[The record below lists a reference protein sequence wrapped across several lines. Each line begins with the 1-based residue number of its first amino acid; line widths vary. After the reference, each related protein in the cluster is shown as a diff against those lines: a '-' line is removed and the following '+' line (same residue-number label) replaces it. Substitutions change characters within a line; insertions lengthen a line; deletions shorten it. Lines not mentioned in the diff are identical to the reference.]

1 MLQSPPTSRPAI
13 IVDDAGEIIWYYL
26 PGVHRVHDI
35 RRLENGNLAYEV
47 WPGTD
52 GMLEIDMLGNIV
64 NRWHFTGTAK
74 EVHEGSIPVATD
86 SIHHD
91 YVELPN
97 GNFLLMSS
105 ENRVIDDWP
114 ANYELDG
121 QTQQA
126 NVIGDV
132 IIEMTRAGDVL
143 REWKL
148 HDIIDPYRLGYN
160 SRRED
165 FWANHYD
172 GVVDGIVYD
181 WTHGNA
187 IIYEEEDNSFVMSM
201 PYQDAVVKISMDTGE
216 LVWILGNHDNWQE
229 PWSDKLLTPAGD
241 VGWSYKHHAISH
253 TENGTYLL
261 FDNGVARSSPPD
273 ERMSLE
279 DSYSRAVEYSRQRRD
294 DGSFE
299 QVWVY
304 GPDDEPFYGR
314 YLGDVDWHAGQT
326 DNILINV
333 GGRETNAAGL
343 NAPPG
348 MGTQRWASLIE
359 VTHDQPAEKVWQMR
373 SPGRRFELVS
383 LSRRSAPERLSVT
396 ANLHSHEIE
405 TGSRSAWAGF
415 FWPGSTYP
423 SNSGLAA
430 RTPLLLG
437 QQKKGERHAQIT
449 DPILATDLVIASSIV
464 SAQSQNQ
471 DEIVARGAYLAD
483 GILGCGN
490 CHTPKSADFEPIIE
504 MKFAG
509 AFVIEEPGRQRL
521 RIEHHDGCRDRHRRL
536 ERRRDHPWNPR
547 RYPARRHAD
556 RPADAEPV
564 LP

>member
-1 MLQSPPTSRPAI
+1 MTRKAYSLFSAAAISSLLLVGCDTAPDSGGDATAPVVDMAGPVLSNVSLIGNPNPTVPLAAILSLTTDEPSELTLNINDGDRSWSVTPNDEMATQHEVPVIGLRAGRVHTITASLQDADGNETLSEGLTFETPPLPDAFPTPVVTVHNPDAMEPGVTVFNVNGRWGPTGASEPANFSPAI

-35 RRLENGNLAYEV
+35 RRLSNGNFAYEV

-52 GMLEIDMLGNIV
+52 GMLEIDMLGNVI
-64 NRWHFTGTAK
+64 NQWQFSGTVK
-74 EVHEGSIPVATD
+74 EVHDGSIPVATD
-86 SIHHD
+86 TFHHD

-97 GNFLLMSS
+97 GNFLLMSTES
-105 ENRVIDDWP
+105 RVIDDWP

-172 GVVDGIVYD
+172 GVIDGAVYD

-187 IIYEEEDNSFVMSM
+187 IIYEEDNSFVISI

-216 LVWILGNHDNWQE
+216 LVWILGNPDNWDA
-229 PWSDKLLTPAGD
+229 PWSDKLLTPVGD
-241 VGWSYKHHAISH
+241 VEWSYKHHAISH

-261 FDNGVARSSPPD
+261 FDNGGARSSPPD
-273 ERMSLE
+273 ARMSLE
-279 DSYSRAVEYSRQRRD
+279 DSYSRAVEYSVNEETMEVSQL
-294 DGSFE
+294 
-299 QVWVY
+299 WVY

-314 YLGDVDWHAGQT
+314 YLGDVDWQPQT

-333 GGRETNAAGL
+333 GGRETNADGQ

-359 VTHDQPAEKVWQMR
+359 VTHDQPAEKVWEMR
-373 SPGRRFELVS
+373 LQ
-383 LSRRSAPERLSVT
+383 ADD
-396 ANLHSHEIE
+396 
-405 TGSRSAWAGF
+405 
-415 FWPGSTYP
+415 
-423 SNSGLAA
+423 SNW
-430 RTPLLLG
+430 
-437 QQKKGERHAQIT
+437 
-449 DPILATDLVIASSIV
+449 SIY
-464 SAQSQNQ
+464 
-471 DEIVARGAYLAD
+471 R
-483 GILGCGN
+483 
-490 CHTPKSADFEPIIE
+490 
-504 MKFAG
+504 
-509 AFVIEEPGRQRL
+509 
-521 RIEHHDGCRDRHRRL
+521 
-536 ERRRDHPWNPR
+536 
-547 RYPARRHAD
+547 AD
-556 RPADAEPV
+556 R
-564 LP
+564 LPSIYP

>member
-1 MLQSPPTSRPAI
+1 MTRKAFPLLTLAVSSLLVIGCDTAQEDSASAPAPAAGATAGPVLSNVSLVQNPNPTVPQAAVLSLMTDEPARLTINFNDGERSWSVTPDDAMATSHEVPVIGMRAGRVHTITASLQDADGNETLSEGLTFETPPLPDAFPSPVISVHNPDAMQAGVTVFNINGRWGPTGASEPANFSPAI

-26 PGVHRVHDI
+26 PGIHRVHDI
-35 RRLENGNLAYEV
+35 RRLANGNFAYEV

-52 GMLEIDMLGNIV
+52 GMLEIDMLGNVV
-64 NRWHFTGTAK
+64 NHWQFSGTVK
-74 EVHEGSIPVATD
+74 EVHAGSTPVASD
-86 SIHHD
+86 AFHHD

-114 ANYELDG
+114 ASYEFDG

-132 IIEMTRAGDVL
+132 IIEMNRAGDVL

-148 HDIIDPYRLGYN
+148 HDVLDPYRLGYN

-187 IIYEEEDNSFVMSM
+187 IIHEEDDNSFVLSL

-216 LVWILGNHDNWQE
+216 LVWILGNHDNWRE
-229 PWSDKLLTPAGD
+229 PWSDKLLTPVGD

-273 ERMSLE
+273 ARMSLE
-279 DSYSRAVEYSRQRRD
+279 ESYSRAVEYRVNEETMEV
-294 DGSFE
+294 E

-314 YLGDVDWHAGQT
+314 YLGDVDWHPDSDT
-326 DNILINV
+326 ILINV
-333 GGRETNAAGL
+333 GGRETNDAGV

-359 VTHDQPAEKVWQMR
+359 VTHETPAQKVWQMDLR
-373 SPGRRFELVS
+373 QDD
-383 LSRRSAPERLSVT
+383 
-396 ANLHSHEIE
+396 AN
-405 TGSRSAWAGF
+405 W
-415 FWPGSTYP
+415 
-423 SNSGLAA
+423 
-430 RTPLLLG
+430 
-437 QQKKGERHAQIT
+437 
-449 DPILATDLVIASSIV
+449 SIY
-464 SAQSQNQ
+464 
-471 DEIVARGAYLAD
+471 R
-483 GILGCGN
+483 
-490 CHTPKSADFEPIIE
+490 
-504 MKFAG
+504 
-509 AFVIEEPGRQRL
+509 
-521 RIEHHDGCRDRHRRL
+521 
-536 ERRRDHPWNPR
+536 
-547 RYPARRHAD
+547 AD
-556 RPADAEPV
+556 R
-564 LP
+564 LPSVYQ

>member
-1 MLQSPPTSRPAI
+1 MTRKVYSFFTAAAISSLLLVGCDTAPDTGGDATAPAADMAGPVLSNVSLIGNPNPTVPLAAILSLTTDEPAELTLNINDGDRSWSVTPDDQMATQHEVPVLGLRAGRVHTITASLQDADGNETLSEGLTFETPPLPDAFPTPVVTVHNPDAMEPGVTVFNVNGRWGPTGAAEPANFSPAI

-35 RRLENGNLAYEV
+35 RRLSNGNFVYEV

-64 NRWHFTGTAK
+64 NRWHFTGTVK

-86 SIHHD
+86 TFHHD

-105 ENRVIDDWP
+105 ENRVIDDWHTS
-114 ANYELDG
+114 YEDLNG
-121 QTQQA
+121 PREPG

-160 SRRED
+160 SMRED
-165 FWANHYD
+165 FWSNHYD
-172 GVVDGIVYD
+172 GVVDGVVYD

-187 IIYEEEDNSFVMSM
+187 IIHEEEDNSFVLSL

-216 LVWILGNHDNWQE
+216 LVWILGNPDNWGE
-229 PWSDKLLTPAGD
+229 PWSDKLLTPVGD
-241 VGWSYKHHAISH
+241 VEWSYKHHAISH

-273 ERMSLE
+273 DRMSLE
-279 DSYSRAVEYSRQRRD
+279 DSYSRAVEYAVNEETMEVSQP
-294 DGSFE
+294 
-299 QVWVY
+299 WVY

-314 YLGDVDWHAGQT
+314 YLGDVDWQPQT

-333 GGRETNAAGL
+333 GGRETNADGQ

-359 VTHDQPAEKVWQMR
+359 VTHDQPAEKVWEMR
-373 SPGRRFELVS
+373 LQ
-383 LSRRSAPERLSVT
+383 ADD
-396 ANLHSHEIE
+396 
-405 TGSRSAWAGF
+405 
-415 FWPGSTYP
+415 
-423 SNSGLAA
+423 SNW
-430 RTPLLLG
+430 
-437 QQKKGERHAQIT
+437 
-449 DPILATDLVIASSIV
+449 SIY
-464 SAQSQNQ
+464 
-471 DEIVARGAYLAD
+471 R
-483 GILGCGN
+483 
-490 CHTPKSADFEPIIE
+490 
-504 MKFAG
+504 
-509 AFVIEEPGRQRL
+509 
-521 RIEHHDGCRDRHRRL
+521 
-536 ERRRDHPWNPR
+536 
-547 RYPARRHAD
+547 AD
-556 RPADAEPV
+556 R
-564 LP
+564 LPSIYP

>member
-1 MLQSPPTSRPAI
+1 MTRNVYSLFTAAAISSLLLVGCDTAPDSGGGATAPAADMAGPVLSNVSLIGNPNPTVPLAAILSLTTDEPAELTLNINDGDRSWSVTPSDEMVTQHEVPVIGLRAGRVHTITASLQDADGNETLSEGLTFETPPLPDAFPTPVVTVHNPDAMEPGVTVFNVNGRWGPTGASEPANFSPAI

-35 RRLENGNLAYEV
+35 RRLSNGNFAYEV

-64 NRWHFTGTAK
+64 NRWHFTGTVK
-74 EVHEGSIPVATD
+74 EVHDGSIPVATD
-86 SIHHD
+86 SFHHD

-172 GVVDGIVYD
+172 GVLDGIVYD

-216 LVWILGNHDNWQE
+216 LVWILGNPDNWDA
-229 PWSDKLLTPAGD
+229 PWSDKVLTPVGD
-241 VGWSYKHHAISH
+241 VEWSYKHHAISH

-273 ERMSLE
+273 DRMALE
-279 DSYSRAVEYSRQRRD
+279 DSYSRAVEYAVDEEAMEVSQP
-294 DGSFE
+294 
-299 QVWVY
+299 WVY

-314 YLGDVDWHAGQT
+314 YLGDVDWHPQT

-333 GGRETNAAGL
+333 GGRETNADGQ

-359 VTHDQPAEKVWQMR
+359 VTHDQPAEKVWEMR
-373 SPGRRFELVS
+373 LQ
-383 LSRRSAPERLSVT
+383 ADD
-396 ANLHSHEIE
+396 
-405 TGSRSAWAGF
+405 
-415 FWPGSTYP
+415 
-423 SNSGLAA
+423 SNW
-430 RTPLLLG
+430 
-437 QQKKGERHAQIT
+437 
-449 DPILATDLVIASSIV
+449 SIY
-464 SAQSQNQ
+464 
-471 DEIVARGAYLAD
+471 R
-483 GILGCGN
+483 
-490 CHTPKSADFEPIIE
+490 
-504 MKFAG
+504 
-509 AFVIEEPGRQRL
+509 
-521 RIEHHDGCRDRHRRL
+521 
-536 ERRRDHPWNPR
+536 
-547 RYPARRHAD
+547 AD
-556 RPADAEPV
+556 R
-564 LP
+564 LPSIYP

>member
-1 MLQSPPTSRPAI
+1 MTRKAYSLFTAAAISSLLLVGCDTAPDAGGDATAPAADMAGPVLSNVSLVGNPNPTVPLAAILSLTTDEPAELTLNINDGDRSWSVTPNDEMATQHEVPVIGLRAGRVHTITASLQDADGNETLSEGLTFETPPLPDAFPTPVVTVHNPDAMEPGVTVFNVNGRWGPTGAAEPANFSPAI

-35 RRLENGNLAYEV
+35 RRLSNGNFVYEV

-64 NRWHFTGTAK
+64 NRWHFTGTVK

-86 SIHHD
+86 TFHHD

-105 ENRVIDDWP
+105 ENRVIDDWHTS
-114 ANYELDG
+114 YEDLNG
-121 QTQQA
+121 PREPG

-160 SRRED
+160 SMRED
-165 FWANHYD
+165 FWSNHYD
-172 GVVDGIVYD
+172 GVVDGVVYD

-187 IIYEEEDNSFVMSM
+187 IIHEEEDNSFVLSL

-216 LVWILGNHDNWQE
+216 LVWILGNPDNWGE
-229 PWSDKLLTPAGD
+229 PWSDKLLTPVGD
-241 VGWSYKHHAISH
+241 VEWSYKHHAISH

-273 ERMSLE
+273 DRMSLE
-279 DSYSRAVEYSRQRRD
+279 DSYSRAVEYAVNEETMEVSQP
-294 DGSFE
+294 
-299 QVWVY
+299 WVY

-314 YLGDVDWHAGQT
+314 YLGDVDWQPQT

-333 GGRETNAAGL
+333 GGRETNADGQ

-359 VTHDQPAEKVWQMR
+359 VTHDQPAEKVWEMR
-373 SPGRRFELVS
+373 LQ
-383 LSRRSAPERLSVT
+383 ADD
-396 ANLHSHEIE
+396 
-405 TGSRSAWAGF
+405 
-415 FWPGSTYP
+415 
-423 SNSGLAA
+423 SNW
-430 RTPLLLG
+430 
-437 QQKKGERHAQIT
+437 
-449 DPILATDLVIASSIV
+449 SIY
-464 SAQSQNQ
+464 
-471 DEIVARGAYLAD
+471 R
-483 GILGCGN
+483 
-490 CHTPKSADFEPIIE
+490 
-504 MKFAG
+504 
-509 AFVIEEPGRQRL
+509 
-521 RIEHHDGCRDRHRRL
+521 
-536 ERRRDHPWNPR
+536 
-547 RYPARRHAD
+547 AD
-556 RPADAEPV
+556 R
-564 LP
+564 LPSIYP

>member
-1 MLQSPPTSRPAI
+1 MTRKVYSLFTAAAVSSLLLVGCDTAPDGDGDAATPAADMAGPVLSNVSLIGNPNPTVPLAAILSLTTNEPSELTLNINDGDRSWSVTPNDQMVTQHEVPVIGLRAGRVHTITASLQDADGNETLSEGLTFETPPLPDAFPTPVVTVHNPDAMEPGVTVFNVNGRWGPTGAAEPANFSPAI
-13 IVDDAGEIIWYYL
+13 IVNDAGEIIWYYL

-35 RRLENGNLAYEV
+35 RRISNGNFVYEV

-64 NRWHFTGTAK
+64 NRWHFTGTVK

-86 SIHHD
+86 TFHHD

-105 ENRVIDDWP
+105 ESRVIDDWHTS
-114 ANYELDG
+114 YEDLNG
-121 QTQQA
+121 PREPG

-160 SRRED
+160 SMRED

-172 GVVDGIVYD
+172 GVVDGVVYD

-187 IIYEEEDNSFVMSM
+187 IIHEEEDNSFVLSL

-216 LVWILGNHDNWQE
+216 LVWILGNPDNWGE
-229 PWSDKLLTPAGD
+229 PWSDKLLTPVGD
-241 VGWSYKHHAISH
+241 VEWSYKHHAISH

-273 ERMSLE
+273 DRMALE
-279 DSYSRAVEYSRQRRD
+279 DSYSRAVEYAVNEETMEVSQP
-294 DGSFE
+294 
-299 QVWVY
+299 WVY
-304 GPDDEPFYGR
+304 GPDDEAFYGR
-314 YLGDVDWHAGQT
+314 YLGDVDWHPQT

-333 GGRETNAAGL
+333 GGRETNADGQ

-359 VTHDQPAEKVWQMR
+359 VTHDQPAVKVWEMR
-373 SPGRRFELVS
+373 LQ
-383 LSRRSAPERLSVT
+383 ADD
-396 ANLHSHEIE
+396 
-405 TGSRSAWAGF
+405 
-415 FWPGSTYP
+415 
-423 SNSGLAA
+423 SNW
-430 RTPLLLG
+430 
-437 QQKKGERHAQIT
+437 
-449 DPILATDLVIASSIV
+449 SIY
-464 SAQSQNQ
+464 
-471 DEIVARGAYLAD
+471 R
-483 GILGCGN
+483 
-490 CHTPKSADFEPIIE
+490 
-504 MKFAG
+504 
-509 AFVIEEPGRQRL
+509 
-521 RIEHHDGCRDRHRRL
+521 
-536 ERRRDHPWNPR
+536 
-547 RYPARRHAD
+547 AD
-556 RPADAEPV
+556 R
-564 LP
+564 LPSIYP